1 MRFDRSFWTWLSIA
15 VVAVVLVAG
24 VLGSLVSNYYTFLI
38 GSVLVTAVSAL
49 GLNIVMGYAGQVSLG
64 HAAFMAV
71 GAYTTGL
78 LYSELALPFV
88 LAAIAGVLAATVIGV
103 LLGVPAL
110 RLSPLYLAM
119 VTFAF
124 GEVVTVVAINWLTV
138 TGGPNGLRIPPVALG
153 NSGMTLP
160 MFVVFAGILA
170 ILAFLLGRNLLR
182 GALGRALR
190 ALRESPLAAEA
201 IGINVARHKVIAFAL
216 SAAYGGLAGALY
228 LGLVQFINPDAF
240 GFPTSLLYVTLN
252 VVGGMGSILGS
263 IIGTVIFVAL
273 PEVVSGF
280 AEYSALISAALLLA
294 FLLFVPRGIVGSI
307 EFAIARRRSADRV
320 VAVETSAAA
329 AHLVL
334 PVEGPAAS
342 IDPVGAS
349 PTPILAAAHKPL
361 LEITDLSIAFGGVSA
376 LSSVNLTVG
385 EGEIHALIGPNGSG
399 KTTLINVLSGIY
411 QPQQGVVRLNGR
423 DITRQPAHRRAKLGI
438 GRTFQNLQLFG
449 EMTVLENVLAGGDA
463 RARVN
468 PVASALWVGPA
479 AAHEAT
485 ARQTALALLAEVG
498 LEPYADRLAASLP
511 FGFQRLLEVARALA
525 MDPRV
530 LLLDEPGAGLTSA
543 ELEQLATVLADV
555 RRRRGTSMLLVGHT
569 IQLVVGLSDA
579 ATALDHGVVIASGT
593 PESVMAAEAVVTAY
607 LGEADDTVA

>member
-1 MRFDRSFWTWLSIA
+1 
-15 VVAVVLVAG
+15 
-24 VLGSLVSNYYTFLI
+24 
-38 GSVLVTAVSAL
+38 
-49 GLNIVMGYAGQVSLG
+49 
-64 HAAFMAV
+64 
-71 GAYTTGL
+71 
-78 LYSELALPFV
+78 
-88 LAAIAGVLAATVIGV
+88 VIGV

-160 MFVVFAGILA
+160 MFVVFAGIVA

-273 PEVVSGF
+273 PELVSGF

-307 EFAIARRRSADRV
+307 EFAIARRRSADGLIP
-320 VAVETSAAA
+320 VESSGATTTAAPAAA
-329 AHLVL
+329 AIAAAPIL
-334 PVEGPAAS
+334 PVERPTAS
-342 IDPVGAS
+342 IGRP
-349 PTPILAAAHKPL
+349 PTPIDAAARERL

-376 LSSVNLTVG
+376 LSSVSLSVCK
-385 EGEIHALIGPNGSG
+385 GEIHALIGPNGSG
-399 KTTLINVLSGIY
+399 KTTLINVLSGMY

-423 DITRQPAHRRAKLGI
+423 DITRQPAHRRAQLGI

-468 PVASALWVGPA
+468 PFASAVWVGPA
-479 AAHEAT
+479 AAHEAI
-485 ARQTALALLAEVG
+485 ARQTALALLTEVG

-543 ELEQLATVLADV
+543 ELEQLASVLAGV

>member
-1 MRFDRSFWTWLSIA
+1 MRFDKSFWTWLS
-15 VVAVVLVAG
+15 VALVVVLLAAG

-38 GSVLVTAVSAL
+38 GSILVTAVSAL

-88 LAAIAGVLAATVIGV
+88 VAAIAGVLAATVIGV

-124 GEVVTVVAINWLTV
+124 GEVVTVVAINWLPV

-153 NSGMTLP
+153 NSGMTLS
-160 MFVVFAGILA
+160 MFVVFAGIVA

-201 IGINVARHKVIAFAL
+201 IGVNVARHKVIAFAI

-263 IIGTVIFVAL
+263 MIGTVIFVAL

-280 AEYSALISAALLLA
+280 AEYSSLISAALLLA

-307 EFAIARRRSADRV
+307 EFAVARRRSAGRLIP
-320 VAVETSAAA
+320 VEAAIAAA
-329 AHLVL
+329 
-334 PVEGPAAS
+334 PVISVDDPTAALRR
-342 IDPVGAS
+342 VAGS
-349 PTPILAAAHKPL
+349 PTPIAAARKPL
-361 LEITDLSIAFGGVSA
+361 LEIADLSIAFGGVSA

-411 QPQQGVVRLNGR
+411 QPQHGVVRLNGR
-423 DITRQPAHRRAKLGI
+423 EITRQPAHRRAQLGI

-463 RARVN
+463 RKRVN
-468 PVASALWVGPA
+468 PLASALWVGPA
-479 AAHEAT
+479 AAYEAA
-485 ARQTALALLAEVG
+485 ARRTALALLAEVG

-525 MDPRV
+525 MNPRV
-530 LLLDEPGAGLTSA
+530 VLLDEPGAGLTSA
-543 ELEQLATVLADV
+543 ELEQLASVLADV
-555 RRRRGTSMLLVGHT
+555 RHRRGTSMLLVGHT